1 MTTNDKIEVIFYNDF
16 RRTTVKV
23 KQVNPAIVV
32 DEQGN
37 EYFYNDHVLYDEE
50 EDVKRR
56 RIRSRRL
63 ITMTLMTRIDM
74 MFDYKDIEDL
84 KKIYDYITGTEFITD
99 GYSDEEVETY
109 LTDKIN
115 ESMEDMDYDQLA
127 ELYNFVARM

>member
-1 MTTNDKIEVIFYNDF
+1 MTTNDEIEVFFYNDF

-37 EYFYNDHVLYDEE
+37 EYFYKDCVLYDEE
-50 EDVKRR
+50 EDAKGEEF
-56 RIRSRRL
+56 SL
-63 ITMTLMTRIDM
+63 EDDYDDLMTRIDM
-74 MFDYKDIEDL
+74 MFDYKDIEDF
-84 KKIYDYITGTEFITD
+84 KKIYDYITGTEFVND
-99 GYSDEEVETY
+99 GYSDEEVEAY

-127 ELYNFVARM
+127 ELYNFVAKM

>member
-37 EYFYNDHVLYDEE
+37 EYFYKDHVLYDEE
-50 EDVKRR
+50 EDTKGEEF
-56 RIRSRRL
+56 SL
-63 ITMTLMTRIDM
+63 EDDYDDLMTRIDM
-74 MFDYKDIEDL
+74 MFDYKDIEDF
-84 KKIYDYITGTEFITD
+84 KKIYDYITRTEFVND
-99 GYSDEEVETY
+99 GYSDEEVEVY

-127 ELYNFVARM
+127 ELYNFVARV

>member
-23 KQVNPAIVV
+23 QQVNPAIVV
-32 DEQGN
+32 DKEGN
-37 EYFYNDHVLYDEE
+37 EYFYKDHVLYDEE
-50 EDVKRR
+50 EDVKGEEF
-56 RIRSRRL
+56 SL
-63 ITMTLMTRIDM
+63 EDDYDDLMTRIDM
-74 MFDYKDIEDL
+74 MFDYKDIEDF
-84 KKIYDYITGTEFITD
+84 KKIYDYITGTEFVND
-99 GYSDEEVETY
+99 GYDEEMEAY

>member
-23 KQVNPAIVV
+23 KQVNPVIVV

-37 EYFYNDHVLYDEE
+37 EYFYKDHVLYDEE

-84 KKIYDYITGTEFITD
+84 KKIYDYITGNEFITD

>member
-23 KQVNPAIVV
+23 KQVNPVIVV

-37 EYFYNDHVLYDEE
+37 EYFYKDHVLYDEE
-50 EDVKRR
+50 EDVKGEEF
-56 RIRSRRL
+56 SL
-63 ITMTLMTRIDM
+63 EDDYDDLMTRIDM
-74 MFDYKDIEDL
+74 MFDYKDIEDF

-99 GYSDEEVETY
+99 GYSDEEVEAY

>member
-23 KQVNPAIVV
+23 QQVNPAIVV

-37 EYFYNDHVLYDEE
+37 QYFYKDHVLYDKE
-50 EDVKRR
+50 EDTKGEEF
-56 RIRSRRL
+56 SL
-63 ITMTLMTRIDM
+63 EDDYDDLMTRIDM
-74 MFDYKDIEDL
+74 MFDYKDIEDF
-84 KKIYDYITGTEFITD
+84 KKIYDYITGNEFVND
-99 GYSDEEVETY
+99 GYSDEEVEAY

-127 ELYNFVARM
+127 ELYNFVAKM

>member
-32 DEQGN
+32 DKEGN
-37 EYFYNDHVLYDEE
+37 EYLYKDHVLYDEE
-50 EDVKRR
+50 EDVKGEEF
-56 RIRSRRL
+56 SL
-63 ITMTLMTRIDM
+63 EDDYDDLMTRIDM
-74 MFDYKDIEDL
+74 MFDYKDIEDF
-84 KKIYDYITGTEFITD
+84 KKIYDYITGTEFVND
-99 GYSDEEVETY
+99 GYSDEEVEAY
-109 LTDKIN
+109 LMDKIN

>member
-32 DEQGN
+32 DKEGN
-37 EYFYNDHVLYDEE
+37 EYLYKDHVLYDEE
-50 EDVKRR
+50 EDVKGEEF
-56 RIRSRRL
+56 SL
-63 ITMTLMTRIDM
+63 EDDYDDLMTRIDII
-74 MFDYKDIEDL
+74 FDYKDIEDF
-84 KKIYDYITGTEFITD
+84 KKIYDYITGTEFAND
-99 GYSDEEVETY
+99 GYDKEEVEAY
-109 LTDKIN
+109 LMDKIN

>member
-37 EYFYNDHVLYDEE
+37 EYFYKNHILYDEE
-50 EDVKRR
+50 EDVKGEEF
-56 RIRSRRL
+56 SL
-63 ITMTLMTRIDM
+63 DYDDLMARIDI
-74 MFDYKDIEDL
+74 MFDYKDIEDF
-84 KKIYDYITGTEFITD
+84 KKIYDYITGTEFVND
-99 GYSDEEVETY
+99 GYSDEEVEAY

-127 ELYNFVARM
+127 ELYNFVAKM

>member
-32 DEQGN
+32 DKEGN
-37 EYFYNDHVLYDEE
+37 EYLYKDHVLYDEE
-50 EDVKRR
+50 EDVKGEEF
-56 RIRSRRL
+56 SL
-63 ITMTLMTRIDM
+63 EDDYDDLMTRIDII
-74 MFDYKDIEDL
+74 FDYKDIEDF
-84 KKIYDYITGTEFITD
+84 KKIYDYITGNEFVND
-99 GYSDEEVETY
+99 GYNDEEVEAY

>member
-37 EYFYNDHVLYDEE
+37 EYFYKDHVLYDEE
-50 EDVKRR
+50 EDVKGEEF
-56 RIRSRRL
+56 SL
-63 ITMTLMTRIDM
+63 EDDYDDLMTRIDM
-74 MFDYKDIEDL
+74 MFDYKDIEDF
-84 KKIYDYITGTEFITD
+84 KKIYDYITGIEFITD
-99 GYSDEEVETY
+99 GYSDEEVEAY
-109 LTDKIN
+109 LMDKIN
-115 ESMEDMDYDQLA
+115 EFMEDMDYDQLA

>member
-37 EYFYNDHVLYDEE
+37 EYFYKDCVLYDEE
-50 EDVKRR
+50 EDAKGEEF
-56 RIRSRRL
+56 SL
-63 ITMTLMTRIDM
+63 EDDYDDLMTRIDM
-74 MFDYKDIEDL
+74 ILDDL
-84 KKIYDYITGTEFITD
+84 KKIYDYITETEFVND
-99 GYSDEEVETY
+99 GYSDEEVEAY

-127 ELYNFVARM
+127 ELYNFVAKM

>member
-1 MTTNDKIEVIFYNDF
+1 MTTNDKIEAIFYNDF

-23 KQVNPAIVV
+23 KQVNPVIVV

-37 EYFYNDHVLYDEE
+37 EYFYEDHVLYDEE

>member
-23 KQVNPAIVV
+23 KQVNPVIVV

-37 EYFYNDHVLYDEE
+37 EYFYKDHVLYDEE

>member
-23 KQVNPAIVV
+23 SQVNPAIVV

>member
-23 KQVNPAIVV
+23 QQVNPAIVV

-37 EYFYNDHVLYDEE
+37 EYFYKDHVLYDEE
-50 EDVKRR
+50 EDVKGEEF
-56 RIRSRRL
+56 SL
-63 ITMTLMTRIDM
+63 EDDYDDLMTRIDM
-74 MFDYKDIEDL
+74 MFDYKDIEDF
-84 KKIYDYITGTEFITD
+84 KKIYDYITGTEFAND
-99 GYSDEEVETY
+99 GYSDEEVEAY

>member
-23 KQVNPAIVV
+23 KQVNPVIVV

-37 EYFYNDHVLYDEE
+37 EYFYKDHVLYDEE
-50 EDVKRR
+50 EDVKGEEF
-56 RIRSRRL
+56 SL
-63 ITMTLMTRIDM
+63 EDDYDDLMTRIDII
-74 MFDYKDIEDL
+74 FDYKDIEDL
-84 KKIYDYITGTEFITD
+84 KKIYNYITGTEFVND
-99 GYSDEEVETY
+99 GYDDEEVEAY

>member
-37 EYFYNDHVLYDEE
+37 EYFYKDHVLYDEE
-50 EDVKRR
+50 EDAKGEEF
-56 RIRSRRL
+56 SL
-63 ITMTLMTRIDM
+63 EDDYDDLMTRIDM
-74 MFDYKDIEDL
+74 MFDYKDIEDF
-84 KKIYDYITGTEFITD
+84 KKIYDYITGTEFVND
-99 GYSDEEVETY
+99 GYSDEEVEVY

-127 ELYNFVARM
+127 ELYNFVARV